1 MTVMLLGIA
10 ATVSCA
16 RAPDGNAIIT
26 KQADELQSGTVP
38 PDAVANTRTSADHDV
53 SSITIHWEFET
64 SWDRNRY
71 VHWVTAHLQPK
82 FEIRKVTE
90 SRLVFAR
97 YFEGDTESVE
107 IELAPIAAKLHVR
120 VRVSMHPG

>member
-1 MTVMLLGIA
+1 MLLGIA
-10 ATVSCA
+10 ALVSCA
-16 RAPDGNAIIT
+16 RAPDGDTLLIT
-26 KQADELQSGTVP
+26 QADELQPETVP
-38 PDAVANTRTSADHDV
+38 PGAEAYTRTSPSRDA

-64 SWDRNRY
+64 AWDRNRY
-71 VHWVTAHLQPK
+71 AHWVTAHLQPRL
-82 FEIRKVTE
+82 EIRKATE

-107 IELAPIAAKLHVR
+107 IEVAPKAAKLHVR